1 MSIVVFYL
9 QKELSDCAPH
19 AQVSAPAFA
28 PHCLC
33 FTDKELSLALTECER
48 LRQCEGVSHVTLSS
62 EMSDMVGKVGVSA
75 VVDGKTPDG
84 QVYDWS
90 KAGRAG
96 QVRRNALQAPVLR
109 KDGNTR

>member
-9 QKELSDCAPH
+9 QNEVSHSSAEGEVSVFTPH
-19 AQVSAPAFA
+19 GVS
-28 PHCLC
+28 
-33 FTDKELSLALTECER
+33 FTDKQLSLALAECER
-48 LRQCEGVSHVTLSS
+48 LRQCPGVSHVTLSS
-62 EMSDMVGKVGVSA
+62 ELSDMVGKAGVTA

-96 QVRRNALQAPVLR
+96 QVRRNALQVPVPR
-109 KDGNTR
+109 QDGNSR